1 MFSKP
6 LPRARICL
14 SQGCVTFVAQRHANL
29 RDAKP
34 ENIVYPAVLADIPAA
49 FASDSVAWLHCGAYC
64 EMTIA
69 AVRVSGMVT
78 EETKLVSGGNL

>member
-1 MFSKP
+1 
-6 LPRARICL
+6 L
-14 SQGCVTFVAQRHANL
+14 SQGCVTFVAEKHANL

-34 ENIVYPAVLADIPAA
+34 EQIVYRAVLADIPAA
-49 FASDSVAWLHCGAYC
+49 FASGSLAWIHCAGYC

-78 EETKLVSGGNL
+78 EDTNFVSGGKL